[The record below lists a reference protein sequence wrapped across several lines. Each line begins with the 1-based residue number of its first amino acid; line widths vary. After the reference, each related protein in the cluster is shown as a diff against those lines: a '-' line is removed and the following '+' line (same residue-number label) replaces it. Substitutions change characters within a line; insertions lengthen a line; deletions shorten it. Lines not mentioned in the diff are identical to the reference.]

1 MQDACRCRSV
11 QEMKSP
17 GSQVQDTCCTHP
29 LEHVTQNMEKDP
41 PLTWVKGRQ
50 VRALW
55 AFLHFVFFILCKDTV
70 FLFPLSTKNTR
81 LNKHLVQR

>member
-1 MQDACRCRSV
+1 MLVGAGQSRRGKAG
-11 QEMKSP
+11 MGP

-70 FLFPLSTKNTR
+70 FLFP
-81 LNKHLVQR
+81 